1 MNSTP
6 LAQVTTDLNRKQDNM
21 QVKNFEMTEDLEE
34 ILPIPRGYKLLVAC
48 PEIEEKTEGG
58 IIIANE
64 YRAKESTASI
74 FGRVIEFGEDAYGD
88 PDKFPSGP
96 YCKPGDWVIFRSY
109 SGTRFKVKGQ
119 EFRLINDDTV
129 EAVVEDPRGIERA

>member
-1 MNSTP
+1 
-6 LAQVTTDLNRKQDNM
+6 M
-21 QVKNFEMTEDLEE
+21 QVKPFEMTEDLAEV
-34 ILPIPRGYKLLVAC
+34 LPIPRGYKVLVAC
-48 PEIEEKTEGG
+48 PEIEETTEGG

-64 YRAKESTASI
+64 LRAKESTASI
-74 FGRVIEFGEDAYGD
+74 FGYVIEMGEDAYCD

-96 YCKPGDWVIFRSY
+96 YCKSGDWVIFRSY

-129 EAVVEDPRGIERA
+129 EAIVEDPRGIERA